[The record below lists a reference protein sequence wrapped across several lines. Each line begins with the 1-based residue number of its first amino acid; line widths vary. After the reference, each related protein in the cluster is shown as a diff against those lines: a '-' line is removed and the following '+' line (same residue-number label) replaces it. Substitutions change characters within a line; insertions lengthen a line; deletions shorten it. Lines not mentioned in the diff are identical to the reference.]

1 MGYELKNVTVEYDNQ
16 TALKNISCSISDGKW
31 IAIIGKTGAGKST
44 FVQLFKGLVDF
55 KGEYRLHNNLIT
67 LSGKG
72 QKKDLQEIGYVFQ
85 YPEHQFFETTVYKE
99 LAFGLKQIGQ
109 SEKEIRASISEIL
122 PKVGLDE
129 TILTLAPFQLSG
141 GQKRRVA
148 IASIILM
155 QPKLLILDEPT
166 AGLDPISKSTLL
178 DFLKEWQLETN
189 HTVLFVTH
197 QMQDVAEYA
206 NEVIVLHEGEIQA
219 HLNTNQ
225 LFLQQ
230 AHIVTRAGLAMP
242 EQLQLLKVV
251 EQLLGEKIAVANCK
265 EQTIFNAVKPYLQF
279 RGKLDA

>member
-16 TALKNISCSISDGKW
+16 TALKNISCSIADGKW
-31 IAIIGKTGAGKST
+31 VAIIGKTGAGKST

-55 KGEYRLHNNLIT
+55 IGEYRLHNNLIT
-67 LSGKG
+67 LNGKG

-109 SEKEIRASISEIL
+109 SEKEIRASISAIL

-206 NEVIVLHEGEIQA
+206 DEVIVLHEGEVQA

-230 AHIVTRAGLAMP
+230 AHIVTRAGLTMP